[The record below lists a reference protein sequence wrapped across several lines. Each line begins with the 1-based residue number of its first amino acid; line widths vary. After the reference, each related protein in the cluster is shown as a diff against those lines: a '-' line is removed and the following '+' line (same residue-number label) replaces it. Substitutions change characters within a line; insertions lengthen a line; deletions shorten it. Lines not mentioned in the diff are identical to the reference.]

1 MITTFKLVR
10 RSNLYRKSKKNG
22 KGTTYDLRNV
32 VANVKWITDLNF
44 SAGELTFDLIQKAHP
59 IIPYTGDIIKFRWS
73 HHKIFYGYVFDYKV
87 KEDDTVSVTCYDKE
101 RYLKN
106 QDSIVW
112 KSGTIAD
119 RFNNVCKR
127 AGIKHKVV
135 DKPTHKVAAEVCDGK
150 TYFDMLKSAITKT
163 LSATKHMYYV
173 YCNYDVVELRRA
185 PYKKLKIIIG
195 SKSAMTGFSYAVD
208 INDTANVVK
217 VIQKDVKKS
226 QAKGATAKQKKANG
240 KNQKTTSAKAKT
252 SKKDEAKRTSF
263 KTVSAKG
270 DSTEQW
276 GKLQVTVNK
285 KNKANHAQMVKQAKD
300 ELRKRNRAN
309 KELTIDCIGNVDL
322 VAGNAV
328 TIKINDIN
336 KTLKNCPI
344 LKAEHEFGTDYICHL
359 TMKVGASWLEN
370 G

>member
-10 RSNLYRKSKKNG
+10 RSNMYRKSKKNG

-32 VANVKWITDLNF
+32 VSNAKWITDLNF

-73 HHKIFYGYVFDYKV
+73 HHKIFYGYVFNYKV
-87 KEDDTVSVTCYDKE
+87 KEDNTVSVTCYDKE

-173 YCNYDVVELRRA
+173 YCNYDTVELRRA

-208 INDTANVVK
+208 INNTANVVK

-226 QAKGATAKQKKANG
+226 QSKSATAKRKKANG

-263 KTVSAKG
+263 KSVSAKG

-309 KELTIDCIGNVDL
+309 KELTVDCIGNVDL

-370 G
+370 A

>member
-1 MITTFKLVR
+1 M
-10 RSNLYRKSKKNG
+10 YRKSKKNG

-44 SAGELTFDLIQKAHP
+44 SAGELSFDLIQNAHP
-59 IIPYTGDIIKFRWS
+59 IIPYTGDIIKFRWE
-73 HHKIFYGYVFDYKV
+73 HHKIFYGYVFKYKV
-87 KEDDTVSVTCYDKE
+87 KEDNTVSVTCYDKE

>member
-1 MITTFKLVR
+1 MTVTTLKLKR

-22 KGTTYDLRNV
+22 KGTTYDLRQ
-32 VANVKWITDLNF
+32 VAANIKWTTDLNF
-44 SAGELTFDLIQKAHP
+44 SAGELTFDLIQNAHP
-59 IIPYTGDIIKFRWS
+59 IIPYTGDIITFCWE
-73 HHKIFYGYVFDYKV
+73 HHKVFYGYVFKYEV
-87 KEDDTVSVTCYDKE
+87 KEDNTISVTCYDKS

-127 AGIKHKVV
+127 ASIKHKVV
-135 DKPTHKVAAEVCDGK
+135 NKPTHKVAAEVCDGK
-150 TYFDMLKSAITKT
+150 TYFDMIKSAITKT
-163 LSATKHMYYV
+163 RTATKHMYYV

-208 INDTANVVK
+208 INNTANIVK
-217 VIQKDVKKS
+217 VIQKDTKKS
-226 QAKGATAKQKKANG
+226 QSKSATAKQ
-240 KNQKTTSAKAKT
+240 
-252 SKKDEAKRTSF
+252 DDPKRTSF
-263 KTVSAKG
+263 KSTSAKG
-270 DSTEQW
+270 KSTEQW

-300 ELRKRNRAN
+300 ELRKKNRAN
-309 KELTIDCIGNVDL
+309 KELTIDCIGNIDL

-328 TIKINDIN
+328 NVKINDLN

-344 LKAEHEFGTDYICHL
+344 LKAEHNFGTDYNCHL
-359 TMKVGASWLEN
+359 TMKVGAEWLGN
-370 G
+370 T

>member
-32 VANVKWITDLNF
+32 VANVKWTTDLNF

-73 HHKIFYGYVFDYKV
+73 HHKIFYGYVFNYKV
-87 KEDDTVSVTCYDKE
+87 KEDNTVSVTCYDKE

-150 TYFDMLKSAITKT
+150 TYFDMLKSAISKT

-173 YCNYDVVELRRA
+173 YCNYDIVELRRA

-263 KTVSAKG
+263 KSVSAKG

-344 LKAEHEFGTDYICHL
+344 LKAEHEFGTDYMCHL

-370 G
+370 A

>member
-1 MITTFKLVR
+1 MTVTTFKLQR
-10 RSNLYRKSKKNG
+10 RGKS
-22 KGTTYDLRNV
+22 TTYDLRDVLASNP
-32 VANVKWITDLNF
+32 KWITDLNF
-44 SAGELTFDLIQKAHP
+44 SAGELDFDLFQNGHP
-59 IIPYTGDIIKFRWS
+59 VIPYTGDIIKFRWD
-73 HHKIFYGYVFDYKV
+73 HHKIFYGYVFGYKI
-87 KEDDTVSVTCYDKE
+87 KENNILSVTCYDKE

-112 KSGTIAD
+112 QAGTVAD

-135 DKPTHKVAAEVCDGK
+135 DAPTHKVAAEICDGK

-163 LSATKHMYYV
+163 QTATKHMYYV
-173 YCNYDVVELRRA
+173 YCNYDTVELRKA
-185 PYKKLKIIIG
+185 PYKKLKMIIG

-208 INDTANVVK
+208 INNVANVVK

-226 QAKGATAKQKKANG
+226 QSKSATAKQKQAGSKS
-240 KNQKTTSAKAKT
+240 QKTTNAKT
-252 SKKDEAKRTSF
+252 KTSQKDEASRTSF
-263 KTVSAKG
+263 KAVSVKG
-270 DSTEQW
+270 DSTKQW

-285 KNKANHAQMVKQAKD
+285 KNKANHAQMIKQAKD

-344 LKAEHEFGTDYICHL
+344 LKAEHEFGTDYMCHL
-359 TMKVGASWLEN
+359 TMKVGAEWLETS
-370 G
+370 

>member
-22 KGTTYDLRNV
+22 KGTTYDMRKI

-73 HHKIFYGYVFDYKV
+73 HHKIFYGYVFNYKV
-87 KEDDTVSVTCYDKE
+87 KEDNTVSVTCYDKE

-173 YCNYDVVELRRA
+173 YCNYDTVELRRA

-217 VIQKDVKKS
+217 VIQKLS
-226 QAKGATAKQKKANG
+226 
-240 KNQKTTSAKAKT
+240 
-252 SKKDEAKRTSF
+252 
-263 KTVSAKG
+263 
-270 DSTEQW
+270 
-276 GKLQVTVNK
+276 LI
-285 KNKANHAQMVKQAKD
+285 H
-300 ELRKRNRAN
+300 
-309 KELTIDCIGNVDL
+309 I
-322 VAGNAV
+322 
-328 TIKINDIN
+328 
-336 KTLKNCPI
+336 
-344 LKAEHEFGTDYICHL
+344 
-359 TMKVGASWLEN
+359 
-370 G
+370 

>member
-73 HHKIFYGYVFDYKV
+73 HYKIFYGYVFNYKV
-87 KEDDTVSVTCYDKE
+87 KEGNTVSVTCYDKE

-112 KSGTIAD
+112 QAGTIAD
-119 RFNNVCKR
+119 RFNNACKR

-226 QAKGATAKQKKANG
+226 QSKSATAKQKKGNG

-252 SKKDEAKRTSF
+252 NKKDEAKRTSF

-285 KNKANHAQMVKQAKD
+285 KNKANNAQMVKQAKN

-344 LKAEHEFGTDYICHL
+344 LKAEHEFGTDYTCHL
-359 TMKVGASWLEN
+359 TMKVGAEWLEN
-370 G
+370 A

>member
-22 KGTTYDLRNV
+22 KGTAYDLRNV
-32 VANVKWITDLNF
+32 VANVKWTTDLNF

-73 HHKIFYGYVFDYKV
+73 HHKIFYGYVFKYEV
-87 KEDDTVSVTCYDKE
+87 KEDNTVSVTCYDKE

-112 KSGTIAD
+112 KAGTVAD

-195 SKSAMTGFSYAVD
+195 SKSSITGFSYAVD

-226 QAKGATAKQKKANG
+226 QSKSATAKQKKGNG

-263 KTVSAKG
+263 KSVSAKG

-309 KELTIDCIGNVDL
+309 KELTVDCIGNVDL

-344 LKAEHEFGTDYICHL
+344 LKSEHEFGTDYMCHL
-359 TMKVGASWLEN
+359 TMKVGAEWLETS
-370 G
+370 

>member
-1 MITTFKLVR
+1 MTVTTLKLKR

-22 KGTTYDLRNV
+22 KGTTYDLRQ
-32 VANVKWITDLNF
+32 VAANIHWITDLNF
-44 SAGELTFDLIQKAHP
+44 SAGELTFDLIQNAHP
-59 IIPYTGDIIKFRWS
+59 IIPYTGDIITFCWDHYKV
-73 HHKIFYGYVFDYKV
+73 FYGYVFKYNV
-87 KEDDTVSVTCYDKE
+87 KEDNTISVTCYDKS

-112 KSGTIAD
+112 QSGTIAD

-135 DKPTHKVAAEVCDGK
+135 NKPTHKVAAEVCDGK
-150 TYFDMLKSAITKT
+150 TYFDMIKSAITKT

-208 INDTANVVK
+208 INNTANFVK
-217 VIQKDVKKS
+217 VIQKDTKKS
-226 QAKGATAKQKKANG
+226 QSKSATAKQ
-240 KNQKTTSAKAKT
+240 
-252 SKKDEAKRTSF
+252 DDPKRTSF
-263 KTVSAKG
+263 KSTSAKG
-270 DSTEQW
+270 KSTEQW

-309 KELTIDCIGNVDL
+309 KQLSIQCVGNIDL
-322 VAGNAV
+322 VAGNAI
-328 TIKINDIN
+328 TIRIDDLN

-344 LKAEHEFGTDYICHL
+344 LKADHDFSGPYNCEL
-359 TMKVGASWLEN
+359 TMKVGAEWLESS
-370 G
+370 

>member
-44 SAGELTFDLIQKAHP
+44 SAGELSFDLVQNAHP

-73 HHKIFYGYVFDYKV
+73 HHKIFYGYVFNYKV
-87 KEDDTVSVTCYDKE
+87 KEDNTVSVTCYDKE

-112 KSGTIAD
+112 QSGTIAD
-119 RFNNVCKR
+119 RFNNVCQR

-135 DKPTHKVAAEVCDGK
+135 NKPKHKVAAEVCDGK

-163 LSATKHMYYV
+163 KTATKHMYYV
-173 YCNYDVVELRRA
+173 YCNYDTVELRRA

-226 QAKGATAKQKKANG
+226 QSKSATAKQKKANG
-240 KNQKTTSAKAKT
+240 KSQKTTSAKAKT

-309 KELTIDCIGNVDL
+309 KELTVDCIGNVDL

>member
-32 VANVKWITDLNF
+32 VANVKWSTDLNF

-59 IIPYTGDIIKFRWS
+59 IIPYTGDVIKFRWS
-73 HHKIFYGYVFDYKV
+73 HHKIFYGYVFNYKV

-226 QAKGATAKQKKANG
+226 QSKSATAKQKKANG

-263 KTVSAKG
+263 KSVSAKG

-276 GKLQVTVNK
+276 GKLQITVNK

-309 KELTIDCIGNVDL
+309 KELTVDCIGNVDL

-344 LKAEHEFGTDYICHL
+344 LKAEHEFGTDYMCHL

>member
-10 RSNLYRKSKKNG
+10 RSNLYRKSRKNG

-73 HHKIFYGYVFDYKV
+73 HHKIFYGYVFNYKV

-112 KSGTIAD
+112 QSSTIAD

-173 YCNYDVVELRRA
+173 YCNYDTVELRRA

-195 SKSAMTGFSYAVD
+195 SKSAMTGFSYGVD
-208 INDTANVVK
+208 INNTANVVK

-226 QAKGATAKQKKANG
+226 QSKSATAKQKKANG
-240 KNQKTTSAKAKT
+240 KNQKTTNAKAKT

-263 KTVSAKG
+263 KSVSAKG

-309 KELTIDCIGNVDL
+309 KELTVDCIGNVDL

-344 LKAEHEFGTDYICHL
+344 LKAEHEFGTDYMCHL
-359 TMKVGASWLEN
+359 AMKVGAEWLEN
-370 G
+370 A

>member
-1 MITTFKLVR
+1 MITIFELVR

-22 KGTTYDLRNV
+22 KGTTYDMREV
-32 VANVKWITDLNF
+32 VTNVKWITDLNF
-44 SAGELTFDLIQKAHP
+44 SAGELSFDLIQNAHP
-59 IIPYTGDIIKFRWS
+59 IIPYSGDIIKFKWDS
-73 HHKIFYGYVFDYKV
+73 SKIFYGYVFKYAV
-87 KEDDTVSVTCYDKE
+87 KDDNTVSVTCYDKE

-112 KSGTIAD
+112 QSGTIAD

-135 DKPTHKVAAEVCDGK
+135 NKPTHKVAAEVCDGK

-163 LSATKHMYYV
+163 KTATKHMYYV
-173 YCNYDVVELRRA
+173 YCNYDTVELRRA
-185 PYKKLKIIIG
+185 PYKKLKIIIS

-208 INDTANVVK
+208 INNTANVVK
-217 VIQKDVKKS
+217 VIQKDTKK
-226 QAKGATAKQKKANG
+226 AKSKSATAKQDDPKHTSFKS
-240 KNQKTTSAKAKT
+240 TSAKGK
-252 SKKDEAKRTSF
+252 
-263 KTVSAKG
+263 
-270 DSTEQW
+270 STEQW

-300 ELRKRNRAN
+300 ELRKRNKAN
-309 KELTIDCIGNVDL
+309 KTLTIDCIGNVDL

-344 LKAEHEFGTDYICHL
+344 LKAEHNFGTDYTCHL
-359 TMKVGASWLEN
+359 TMKVGAEWLEN
-370 G
+370 

>member
-73 HHKIFYGYVFDYKV
+73 HYKIFYGYVFNYKV
-87 KEDDTVSVTCYDKE
+87 KEGNTVSVTCYDKE

-112 KSGTIAD
+112 QAGTIAD
-119 RFNNVCKR
+119 RFNNACKR

-226 QAKGATAKQKKANG
+226 QSKSATAKQKKGNG

-252 SKKDEAKRTSF
+252 NKKDEAKRTSF

-309 KELTIDCIGNVDL
+309 KELTVDCIGNVDL

-344 LKAEHEFGTDYICHL
+344 LKAEHEFGTDYMCHL

-370 G
+370 A

>member
-87 KEDDTVSVTCYDKE
+87 KEDNTVSVTCYDKE

-173 YCNYDVVELRRA
+173 YCNYDTVELRRA

-195 SKSAMTGFSYAVD
+195 SKSAMTSFSYAVD

-226 QAKGATAKQKKANG
+226 QAKSATAKQKKANG

-263 KTVSAKG
+263 KIVSAKG

-300 ELRKRNRAN
+300 ELHKRNRAN
-309 KELTIDCIGNVDL
+309 KELTVDCIGNVDL

-344 LKAEHEFGTDYICHL
+344 LKAEHEFGTDYKCHL
-359 TMKVGASWLEN
+359 TMKVGAEWLEN
-370 G
+370 A

>member
-73 HHKIFYGYVFDYKV
+73 HHKIFYGYVFNYKV
-87 KEDDTVSVTCYDKE
+87 KEDNTVSVTCYDKE

-112 KSGTIAD
+112 QAGTIAD

-163 LSATKHMYYV
+163 LSATKHMYDV

-217 VIQKDVKKS
+217 VIQKDTKKS
-226 QAKGATAKQKKANG
+226 KSKSATAKQ
-240 KNQKTTSAKAKT
+240 
-252 SKKDEAKRTSF
+252 DDPKRTSF
-263 KTVSAKG
+263 KSTSAKVK
-270 DSTEQW
+270 STEQW
-276 GKLQVTVNK
+276 GKLQVTFNK
-285 KNKANHAQMVKQAKD
+285 KNKANHAQMVKQAKN

-309 KELTIDCIGNVDL
+309 KELTVDCIGNVDL

-344 LKAEHEFGTDYICHL
+344 LKAEHNFGTDYMCNL
-359 TMKVGASWLEN
+359 TMKVG
-370 G
+370 GK

>member
-44 SAGELTFDLIQKAHP
+44 SAGELTFDLFQKAHP

-87 KEDDTVSVTCYDKE
+87 KEDNTVSVTCYDKE

-185 PYKKLKIIIG
+185 PYKRLKIIIG

-208 INDTANVVK
+208 INNTANVVK

-226 QAKGATAKQKKANG
+226 QSKSATAKQKKGNG

-252 SKKDEAKRTSF
+252 NKKDEAKRTSF

-309 KELTIDCIGNVDL
+309 KELTVDCIGNVDL

-344 LKAEHEFGTDYICHL
+344 LKAEHEFGTDYMCHL

-370 G
+370 A